1 MPSDT
6 ARTETASVP
15 AASVPVAAQAAT
27 VHQAALSVLA
37 AADLAVHGQPV
48 AHLHSGGHL
57 PAIRAPR
64 PYLHPVASLG
74 GAVLTEAEPMDHLH
88 HLGLSLA
95 FSDLNGSNFWGGSTY
110 TADGP
115 AMLPNHGTQVP
126 VDRAQDRYGD
136 GKDGSSSSAVLSG
149 RVSWRSAAGIEL
161 AVETR
166 SITALAHPEAK
177 TWGLTLESVMVPGAG
192 ADALEV
198 SSSAVKGRKG
208 AGYGGIF
215 WRFPRGTGQ
224 PLILSAAGA
233 GEETAHGSRSP
244 WLSITMFQAG
254 GPVTVILA
262 QHASLA
268 GSAKYPWFIRAKD
281 YLGAG
286 PAVAWSEPARAD
298 RFHPLELSLHA
309 VIHDGPVETS
319 DRALDLLRNHPN
331 LTSLSLSDRT
341 P

>member
-1 MPSDT
+1 MLISTTATSKRNHEEETLPSHT
-6 ARTETASVP
+6 APPETASVP
-15 AASVPVAAQAAT
+15 
-27 VHQAALSVLA
+27 A

-48 AHLHSGGHL
+48 ASLHSGGQL
-57 PAIRAPR
+57 PANRAPR

-74 GAVLTEAEPMDHLH
+74 GAILTEAGPVDHLH
-88 HLGLSLA
+88 HLGLSVA

-126 VDRAQDRYGD
+126 VGWLQA
-136 GKDGSSSSAVLSG
+136 GSSVSG
-149 RVSWRSAAGIEL
+149 TVSWRSAAGIEL

-166 SITALAHPEAK
+166 SIEALAHPEAK
-177 TWGLTLESVMVPGAG
+177 NWCLTLRSVMAPGAG

-224 PLILSAAGA
+224 PVILSAAGA
-233 GEETAHGSRSP
+233 GEEAAHGSRSP
-244 WLSITMFQAG
+244 WLSITMFLA
-254 GPVTVILA
+254 GPVSVVLA
-262 QHASLA
+262 QHTSVA
-268 GSAKYPWFIRAKD
+268 GNAKYPWFIRAKD

-309 VIHDGPVETS
+309 VIHDGPVETA
-319 DRALDLLRNHPN
+319 DRALDLLRSHPT
-331 LTSLSLSDRT
+331 LTSPSPSDRT